1 VLNLPPASLNLRLH
15 GDSQAV
21 TQWWLLAM
29 SIGSY
34 VAAKLSDDPVMPG
47 IIYGD
52 WATSFPAESWAV
64 WLMLAGFIYLAGI
77 LINGAWR
84 WSPALRLIG
93 AAWQMMTLGLFSVS
107 AFTAQ
112 FGDLFSLATAI
123 LTVLHGWF
131 CWLNIMDLRRAV
143 RNGS

>member
-1 VLNLPPASLNLRLH
+1 
-15 GDSQAV
+15 
-21 TQWWLLAM
+21 M

-34 VAAKLSDDPVMPG
+34 VAAKISNDPVMPG

-84 WSPALRLIG
+84 WSPALRLVG

-123 LTVLHGWF
+123 LTALHGWF